1 MAGRFPFPSR
11 ARLKPSGALPDI
23 LWTSLTALRESSD
36 AFPPLKSAVGGVV
49 VLCNI
54 AERAKHSKSDAR
66 DIALRTKKILD
77 VVAEAVP
84 DPTAISPAMLKSI
97 ERFTLLL
104 AEIHH
109 RLEPIVRASSVS
121 RIVSLNRNER
131 TLAGIKAQ
139 LDDAY
144 RDLVAASAL
153 RVEVQQTKIALQQ
166 KTHIAIQQTQL
177 SAQQTQTQ
185 LDLGKIATTTT
196 HVLLYSKVSVFF
208 LASP

>member
-1 MAGRFPFPSR
+1 MVGRFPFPSR

-23 LWTSLTALRESSD
+23 LWTSLTALQQSSD

-49 VLCNI
+49 ALCTI

-66 DIALRTKKILD
+66 DIALRTKEFLD

-84 DPTAISPAMLKSI
+84 DPTAISPSMLKSI
-97 ERFTLLL
+97 ERFTVLLT
-104 AEIHH
+104 EIRH

-121 RIVSLNRNER
+121 RIVRLNRNER

-166 KTHIAIQQTQL
+166 THISIQQTQL
-177 SAQQTQTQ
+177 SAQQTQMQ
-185 LDLGKIATTTT
+185 LDLGKIAATTVT
-196 HVLLYSKVSVFF
+196 HVLLYSKLSVF

>member
-11 ARLKPSGALPDI
+11 ARLKPSGTLPDI
-23 LWTSLTALRESSD
+23 LWTSLTALKESSD

-49 VLCNI
+49 ALCNI

-66 DIALRTKKILD
+66 DIAFRTKEVLD
-77 VVAEAVP
+77 LVAEAVP
-84 DPTAISPAMLKSI
+84 DPTVISPPMLKSI
-97 ERFTLLL
+97 QRFTVLLE
-104 AEIHH
+104 EIRR

-121 RIVSLNRNER
+121 RIVRLNRNER

-144 RDLVAASAL
+144 RDFVAASAL
-153 RVEVQQTKIALQQ
+153 RVEVQQTKIVLQQ
-166 KTHIAIQQTQL
+166 THISIQQTQL

-185 LDLGKIATTTT
+185 LDLSKIATTTT
-196 HVLLYSKVSVFF
+196 HVLLYSKLSVF

>member
-97 ERFTLLL
+97 ERFTLYYSQRY
-104 AEIHH
+104 ATVWS
-109 RLEPIVRASSVS
+109 PSCAPAPSRASYVSTATSVRWQAS
-121 RIVSLNRNER
+121 RR
-131 TLAGIKAQ
+131 TSTTRIATLW
-139 LDDAY
+139 Y
-144 RDLVAASAL
+144 VAASAL

-166 KTHIAIQQTQL
+166 THIAIQQTQL

-185 LDLGKIATTTT
+185 LDLGKIATTT
-196 HVLLYSKVSVFF
+196 FF
-208 LASP
+208 GQPL